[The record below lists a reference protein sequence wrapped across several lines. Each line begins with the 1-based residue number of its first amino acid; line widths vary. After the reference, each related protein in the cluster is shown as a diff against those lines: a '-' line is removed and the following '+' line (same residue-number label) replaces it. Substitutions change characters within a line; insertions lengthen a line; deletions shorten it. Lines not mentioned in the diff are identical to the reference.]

1 MVLLDDIKEV
11 VLDNILTEHYNMYL
25 NKNHTHSFVECYEYK
40 PLALMVLE
48 LNVFY
53 RNMVSNLI
61 HITKCNIIQAGF
73 EFLEHDIEHC
83 FNQYYN
89 KYKDDV
95 ISSVIDDVCTK
106 DLNLYRLKNAFF
118 GNPQRVLN
126 TIERNLTIKNHSN
139 ITTTVLLCLDKVS
152 MYGVTQNG

>member
-1 MVLLDDIKEV
+1 
-11 VLDNILTEHYNMYL
+11 MYL
-25 NKNHTHSFVECYEYK
+25 NKNHTHSFVGCYEYK

-118 GNPQRVLN
+118 GNRTRAHQGHYFLRL
-126 TIERNLTIKNHSN
+126 LHF
-139 ITTTVLLCLDKVS
+139 LCLDCVS
-152 MYGVTQNG
+152 FLTCLFA